1 MSLIK
6 VKGQTEG
13 TFRMIAAS
21 RQMSAEI
28 QRDIRAI
35 RTVVLRRLERSSVI
49 NGATA
54 TRLRP
59 SFFAT

>member
-1 MSLIK
+1 MSLVK

-28 QRDIRAI
+28 QGDIRVI
-35 RTVVLRRLERSSVI
+35 RTVVLRRLERF
-49 NGATA
+49 
-54 TRLRP
+54 P
-59 SFFAT
+59 